1 VKKILSLTVNETNYE
16 VAVTPWQTLLDVL
29 RDDLGLTGTKRG
41 CGVGTCGVCTVII
54 DGKAILSCLTLALEC
69 EGRSITT
76 IEGISSP
83 EALHPIQKSFIENGA
98 IQCGFCTPGII
109 IIQCGFC
116 TPGIIM
122 TSKALLDENPEPS
135 DDDIKEALA
144 GTFCRCTGHIK
155 IMEAVK
161 KVSQPVNGEKNNG

>member
-1 VKKILSLTVNETNYE
+1 MKKILSLTVNETNYE

-29 RDDLGLTGTKRG
+29 RDDLGLIGTKRG

-54 DGKAILSCLTLALEC
+54 DGKAILSCLTLAVEC
-69 EGRSITT
+69 EGLSITT

-83 EALHPIQKSFIENGA
+83 DSLHPIQKSFIENGA

-109 IIQCGFC
+109 
-116 TPGIIM
+116 M
-122 TSKALLDENPEPS
+122 TSKALLDENPNPN
-135 DDDIKEALA
+135 DDEIKEALA

-161 KVSQPVNGEKNNG
+161 KVSPPVNGEKNNG

>member
-1 VKKILSLTVNETNYE
+1 MKKILSLTVNETNYE

-29 RDDLGLTGTKRG
+29 RDDLGLIGTKRG

-54 DGKAILSCLTLALEC
+54 DGKAILSCLTLAIEC
-69 EGRSITT
+69 EGLSITT

-83 EALHPIQKSFIENGA
+83 DSLHPIQKSFIENGA

-109 IIQCGFC
+109 
-116 TPGIIM
+116 M
-122 TSKALLDENPEPS
+122 TSKALLDENPNPNDHE
-135 DDDIKEALA
+135 IKEALA

-161 KVSQPVNGEKNNG
+161 KVSQPVNGEENNGG

>member
-16 VAVTPWQTLLDVL
+16 VAVNPWQTLLDVL
-29 RDDLGLTGTKRG
+29 RDDLGLIGTKRG

-54 DGKAILSCLTLALEC
+54 DGKAILSCMTLAIEC
-69 EGRSITT
+69 EGLSITT
-76 IEGISSP
+76 IEGISTP
-83 EALHPIQKSFIENGA
+83 ESLHPIQKSFIENGA

-109 IIQCGFC
+109 
-116 TPGIIM
+116 M
-122 TSKALLDENPEPS
+122 TSKALLDENPKPS
-135 DDDIKEALA
+135 DDEIKEALA

-161 KVSQPVNGEKNNG
+161 KVSLRVNGEKE

>member
-1 VKKILSLTVNETNYE
+1 LKRILSLNVNGNNYE
-16 VAVTPWQTLLDVL
+16 IAINPWQTLLDVL
-29 RDDLGLTGTKRG
+29 RDELGLIGTKRG
-41 CGVGTCGVCTVII
+41 CGIGTCGACTVII

-76 IEGISSP
+76 IEGISSA
-83 EALHPIQKSFIENGA
+83 ESLHPIQKAFIENGA
-98 IQCGFCTPGII
+98 V
-109 IIQCGFC
+109 QCGFC

-122 TSKALLDENPEPS
+122 TSKALLDENPHP
-135 DDDIKEALA
+135 DDDEIRDALS

-161 KVSQPVNGEKNNG
+161 KVSESKEEEKSDG

>member
-16 VAVTPWQTLLDVL
+16 VAVTPWQTLLDIL
-29 RDDLGLTGTKRG
+29 RDDLGLIGTKRG

-54 DGKAILSCLTLALEC
+54 DGKAILSCLTLAVEC
-69 EGRSITT
+69 EGLSITT

-83 EALHPIQKSFIENGA
+83 ESLHPIQTSFIENGA
-98 IQCGFCTPGII
+98 
-109 IIQCGFC
+109 IQCGFC

-122 TSKALLDENPEPS
+122 TSKALLDENPTPS
-135 DDDIKEALA
+135 DDEIKEALA

-161 KVSQPVNGEKNNG
+161 KVSGPVNGEENNG

>member
-1 VKKILSLTVNETNYE
+1 MKKIITLTVNDTAYE

-29 RDDLGLTGTKRG
+29 RDELGLIGTKKG
-41 CGVGTCGVCTVII
+41 CDVGTCGVCTVIME
-54 DGKAILSCLTLALEC
+54 GKAVLSCLLLAIEC
-69 EGRSITT
+69 EGQNITT

-83 EALHPIQKSFIENGA
+83 DSLHPIQTSFIENGA
-98 IQCGFCTPGII
+98 
-109 IIQCGFC
+109 IQCGFC

-122 TSKALLDENPEPS
+122 TSKALLDENPTPS
-135 DDDIKEALA
+135 DDEIKEALA

-161 KVSQPVNGEKNNG
+161 KVSPPVNGEKNNG

>member
-1 VKKILSLTVNETNYE
+1 VKKILSLTVNETDYE

-29 RDDLGLTGTKRG
+29 RDDLGLIGTKRG
-41 CGVGTCGVCTVII
+41 CGVGTCGVCTVVI
-54 DGKAILSCLTLALEC
+54 DGKAILSCLTLAIEC
-69 EGRSITT
+69 EGLSITT

-83 EALHPIQKSFIENGA
+83 ESLHPIQKSFIENGA

-109 IIQCGFC
+109 
-116 TPGIIM
+116 M
-122 TSKALLDENPEPS
+122 TSKALLDENPNPN
-135 DDDIKEALA
+135 DDEIKEALA

-161 KVSQPVNGEKNNG
+161 KVSQPEDEEKSNV

>member
-1 VKKILSLTVNETNYE
+1 MKKIITLTVNDTAYE

-29 RDDLGLTGTKRG
+29 RDELGLIGTKKG
-41 CGVGTCGVCTVII
+41 CDVGTCGVCTVIME
-54 DGKAILSCLTLALEC
+54 GKAVLSCLLLAIEC
-69 EGRSITT
+69 EGQNITT

-83 EALHPIQKSFIENGA
+83 DSLHPIQTSFIENGA
-98 IQCGFCTPGII
+98 
-109 IIQCGFC
+109 IQCGFC

-122 TSKALLDENPEPS
+122 TSKALLDENPQPT
-135 DDDIKEALA
+135 DDQIKEALA

-161 KVSQPVNGEKNNG
+161 KVAQPAGEEQDNGE

>member
-1 VKKILSLTVNETNYE
+1 MKKILSLTVNETNYE

-29 RDDLGLTGTKRG
+29 RDDLGLIGTKRG

-54 DGKAILSCLTLALEC
+54 DGKAILSCLTLAVEC
-69 EGRSITT
+69 EGLSITT

-83 EALHPIQKSFIENGA
+83 DSLHPIQKSFIENGA

-109 IIQCGFC
+109 
-116 TPGIIM
+116 M
-122 TSKALLDENPEPS
+122 TSKALLDENPNPNDHE
-135 DDDIKEALA
+135 IKEALA

-161 KVSQPVNGEKNNG
+161 KVAPPVNGEENNG